1 VPDFVTSEPAFT
13 EMPLYM
19 EAVMEI
25 LRSMERFD
33 YAEFRRQ
40 LKAQKFS
47 PGQKAMLNLRLSLL
61 DSCLKGGNES
71 NRVSTH
77 FQEGKLTIVEYEHT
91 FANLVWAI

>member
-1 VPDFVTSEPAFT
+1 
-13 EMPLYM
+13 M

-71 NRVSTH
+71 NRVATH
-77 FQEGKLTIVEYEHT
+77 FQEGKLTIIEYGHT
-91 FANLVWAI
+91 FANVV